1 MPKDLT
7 VEIFCIGTELLNG
20 LVQDS
25 NSHWLTKEVA
35 LLGCTLRRITV
46 VADDPPD
53 MKRALTDAVERGTDV
68 VLTSGGLGPTP
79 DDLTVAVVSD
89 MLGVKPVVNEAI
101 VQHLMASR
109 NITDRSQVRPAL
121 LSMSK
126 TPEGARAY
134 PNPVGIAP
142 CIHVE
147 LKKTHFFLMPG
158 PPREVQGV
166 FDAHIKPFIQNVSP
180 FKVASHRVV
189 VNMLEAEVGPL
200 LQQLIQAHPGSYLK
214 GALTQAQRVGDTQH
228 LPVDVVCKGETA
240 EKAQE
245 SLAQTLQ
252 HFEQLLYQ
260 QGRQMVG
267 R

>member
-25 NSHWLTKEVA
+25 NSYWMTKEVA
-35 LLGCTLRRITV
+35 LLGCTIRRITV

-53 MKRALTDAVERGTDV
+53 MKHALTGAVDRGTDV

-89 MLGVKPVVNEAI
+89 LLSVKPVVNEAI
-101 VQHLMASR
+101 VQDLMARR
-109 NITDRSQVRPAL
+109 NITDRNQVRPAL
-121 LSMSK
+121 LAMSK

-142 CIHVE
+142 CVHVKI
-147 LKKTHFFLMPG
+147 KKTHLFLMPG

-166 FDAHIKPFIQNVSP
+166 FEAHVKPFIQKLSP

-189 VNMLEAEVGPL
+189 INMLEAEVGPL
-200 LQQLIQAHPGSYLK
+200 LQQLILAHPGSYLK

-260 QGRQMVG
+260 QGKEFILR
-267 R
+267 

>member
-25 NSHWLTKEVA
+25 NSYWMAKETA
-35 LLGCTLRRITV
+35 LLGCALRRITIL
-46 VADDPPD
+46 ADDPED
-53 MKRALTDAVERGTDV
+53 MKRGLGGAVERGTDV
-68 VLTSGGLGPTP
+68 VLTSGGLGPTA
-79 DDLTVAVVSD
+79 DDLTVAVVSE
-89 MLGVKPVVNEAI
+89 MLGVKPVVNEEI

-109 NITDRSQVRPAL
+109 NITDRAQVRPVL

-126 TPEGARAY
+126 APEGARVY

-147 LKKTHFFLMPG
+147 MRKTHMFLMPG

-166 FDAHIKPFIQNVSP
+166 FDAHVKPFIQKVSP
-180 FKVASHRVV
+180 FTVASRRVII
-189 VNMLEAEVGPL
+189 NMLEAEAGPIF
-200 LQQLIQAHPGSYLK
+200 QQVMQAHPGTYLK
-214 GALTQAQRVGDTQH
+214 GAIVQAQRVGDTQH

-240 EKAQE
+240 EQA
-245 SLAQTLQ
+245 SLNLDQTLQ

-260 QGRQMVG
+260 HGRQFIL